1 MPANSQEAVTFGTT
15 RGAARKVMCV
25 DMDEVLADAL
35 NEQILLY
42 NREFNERLTIS
53 ELRGRWI
60 WDFVPPDRVRAL
72 ERHIQSDDFF
82 ERLAV
87 IPHSQRV
94 LERLQRCYDVYIAT
108 AVMEYPQAFVPK
120 YEWLK
125 RHFPFIPSSHIVFWG
140 DKGIVRGGFL
150 IDDNPRELRLF
161 RGEAIMYSSPAN
173 ALVREF
179 RRVNSWLD
187 IDELFMDHRR
197 RDAGQETC
205 QLIGASDPVRRKA
218 IR

>member
-1 MPANSQEAVTFGTT
+1 MPASSQGSVTFGVS
-15 RGAARKVMCV
+15 RGAVRKIICV
-25 DMDEVLADAL
+25 DMDEVIADVL

-42 NREFNERLTIS
+42 NREFKERLTVT

-60 WDFVPPDRVRAL
+60 WDFIPPDRLRAL

-82 ERLAV
+82 EHLAV

-94 LERLQRCYDVYIAT
+94 LEGLQRRYDVYIAT

-125 RHFPFIPSSHIVFWG
+125 RHFPFIPPSHIVFCG
-140 DKGIVRGGFL
+140 DKSIVRGDFL

-179 RRVNSWLD
+179 PRVNNWLD
-187 IDELFMDHRR
+187 LEELFMGHRS
-197 RDAGQETC
+197 
-205 QLIGASDPVRRKA
+205 L
-218 IR
+218 